1 MTLALERNKTP
12 TYTIIGN
19 DIPEHAST
27 IKQEMEKMGADVI
40 IIPKP
45 EDLNV
50 VMVFNVPVNIDT
62 VEMFQRM
69 NKCLQN
75 TS

>member
-1 MTLALERNKTP
+1 MTLALERNETS

-19 DIPEHAST
+19 DITEHAST
-27 IKQEMEKMGADVI
+27 IKKEMEKMGVDVI

-45 EDLNV
+45 ENLNV
-50 VMVFNVPVNIDT
+50 VMVFNIPVNTNT